1 MSDMGHE
8 SDEKLK
14 IGDLLVQHQLISPQ
28 QLQNALVE
36 QQRSGFKLG
45 EVLVNLGHI
54 KEEAL
59 LQFIAKQMEVPFI
72 DLQQFEL
79 NQEVALLLPE
89 AYARRFRAMAL
100 QIDPDD
106 RMLVVGMVEPF
117 DIAAVDELKRVLRRP
132 IKVALVSGTNLL
144 QSLNMVYRR
153 TKEISSFAEQLHE
166 EISEDYYDLSS
177 LAKDSEELDAP
188 VVKLIQSIFE
198 DALQVGASDI
208 HIEPTDQGLRIR
220 QRIDGILQGQVMK
233 ERDIA
238 QPLSQRLK
246 LMSKLDIA
254 EKRLPQDGS
263 FTIHAHNREID
274 VRLSTLPT
282 PLGETVVM
290 RLLNQNEAFFTSFET
305 LGMPPEIGVEFNRLV
320 AQPHGVFLVTGP
332 TGSGK
337 STTLYSVLSNMDC
350 ETRKIITI
358 EDPIEY
364 HLENV
369 VQTQVHPKIDLSFAR
384 ILRTTLRQDPDVL
397 MVGEIRDE
405 ETATIAMRAAL
416 TGHMV
421 FSTLHTNDSA
431 STAIRLLDMGVEGFL
446 VASALLG
453 VLAQRLVRRICD
465 SCIEDYQPTE
475 QERLFVNA
483 IADGRY
489 SNIPFKHGKGCTYC
503 HHSGFK
509 GRIGVF
515 ELLTLSPEMM
525 EALRA
530 NNPAQF
536 SKLAEQ
542 ALQGKLLLDNGLK
555 QVQSGLTTIAEIMR
569 MVGDSSL

>member
-1 MSDMGHE
+1 MN
-8 SDEKLK
+8 
-14 IGDLLVQHQLISPQ
+14 
-28 QLQNALVE
+28 LQ
-36 QQRSGFKLG
+36 
-45 EVLVNLGHI
+45 
-54 KEEAL
+54 KEL
-59 LQFIAKQMEVPFI
+59 YTI
-72 DLQQFEL
+72 
-79 NQEVALLLPE
+79 
-89 AYARRFRAMAL
+89 
-100 QIDPDD
+100 
-106 RMLVVGMVEPF
+106 
-117 DIAAVDELKRVLRRP
+117 
-132 IKVALVSGTNLL
+132 
-144 QSLNMVYRR
+144 
-153 TKEISSFAEQLHE
+153 LHE

-198 DALQVGASDI
+198 DAIQVGASDI

-305 LGMPPEIGVEFNRLV
+305 LGMPQAISMEFNRLV

-369 VQTQVHPKIDLSFAR
+369 VQTQVLTKIDLSFAR

-465 SCIEDYQPTE
+465 GCMEDYQPTE
-475 QERLFVNA
+475 QERLFVDA
-483 IADGRY
+483 IADGQY
-489 SNIPFKHGKGCTYC
+489 SNISFKHGKGCVYC

-515 ELLTLSPEMM
+515 ELLTLSPEMI

-542 ALQGKLLLDNGLK
+542 SLQGRLLLDNGLK
-555 QVQSGLTTIAEIMR
+555 QAQGGLTTIAEIMR
-569 MVGDSSL
+569 MVGNSGL